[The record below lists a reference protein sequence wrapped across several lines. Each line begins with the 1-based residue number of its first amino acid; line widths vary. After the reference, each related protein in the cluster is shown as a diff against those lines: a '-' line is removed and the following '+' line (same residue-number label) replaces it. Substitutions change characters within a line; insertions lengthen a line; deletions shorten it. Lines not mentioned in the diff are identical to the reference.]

1 MKDIVMRTRT
11 IIEIDRTSVKSKICF
26 SKSKVINLLLFLSLL
41 FAFLINGTVYYV
53 YFNKVTDYF
62 LMMSVTCCFIALILN
77 NKIYLNLFSLV
88 VVLLYSAILIFSTAI
103 TDFNLEPIVKICY
116 WIYGLVLICVIRT
129 SNNNYNKI
137 FFKICIFLTAW
148 AFINYL
154 LNIFGFIQ
162 YLPITNI
169 SNEKVYDYHTFNE
182 HCFVFFKSFSYF
194 SITDK
199 ISILRADAPFSEP
212 GVMQFY
218 VNIGLAYSLFVYK
231 NKKRIYTMLFL
242 IMSLLSLSLLS
253 VIVLFCILLLYLYK
267 SKRKKTFFILIVV
280 GALVGAIFLIEKLDT
295 TSFSR
300 RILDYSF
307 MIKKIFEKFPFGYG
321 VGNHEIIGYQYVPGF
336 GYDKSGLYCG
346 LLSPFLE
353 VGIFGFVYY
362 YIMLKGLYNN
372 SVKNTDYR
380 NVLIFIVIVTLLMQ
394 PLTNELLLFMLYYDG
409 LINCEN
415 KIKEVNY
422 GREHYYNQL

>member
-1 MKDIVMRTRT
+1 MRNRT
-11 IIEIDRTSVKSKICF
+11 NIEVDRIAVEKEICI
-26 SKSKVINLLLFLSLL
+26 SKSKVINILLFLSLL
-41 FAFLINGTVYYV
+41 FAFLINGTVYFV

-62 LMMSVTCCFIALILN
+62 LMISVVCCFIALILN
-77 NKIYLNLFSLV
+77 NKIYLNFFSLAV
-88 VVLLYSAILIFSTAI
+88 VVLYSVILVFSTAI
-103 TDFNLEPIVKICY
+103 TGFNFEPIVKICY
-116 WIYGLVLICVIRT
+116 WIYGLVLIGIIRT

-137 FFKICIFLTAW
+137 FFKICVYLTAR

-154 LNIFGFIQ
+154 LNVLGFIE
-162 YLPITNI
+162 YLPITNT
-169 SNEKVYDYHTFNE
+169 SSEKVYDYYAFNE

-194 SITDK
+194 SITDE
-199 ISILRADAPFSEP
+199 ISILRADAPFREP
-212 GVMQFY
+212 GMMQFY
-218 VNIGLAYSLFVYK
+218 VNIGLGYSLFVYK
-231 NKKRIYTMLFL
+231 NKKKNYTTLFL
-242 IMSLLSLSLLS
+242 IMSLLSFSLLS
-253 VIVLFCILLLYLYK
+253 IVALFGILLLYLYQNK
-267 SKRKKTFFILIVV
+267 NKKTFFILIVF
-280 GALVGAIFLIEKLDT
+280 GILVGSIFLIEKLDT

-300 RILDYSF
+300 RILDYNF

-353 VGIFGFVYY
+353 VGIFGLVYY

-372 SVKNTDYR
+372 SMNNSGYR

-409 LINCEN
+409 LINCDK

-422 GREHYYNQL
+422 GCEHYYNQL